1 MWPVV
6 CHNFFSDC
14 LKPRLRVPTHDKNKR
29 YRWVFW
35 LWIHLKKN
43 DQLTVDLQ
51 KLFVLLLLLLQ
62 ADDILYGAM
71 FSIFG
76 AIATDE
82 RILSVLTAVSVCT
95 CSIFN
100 GAFETVVKCEADT
113 ACMNP
118 FELSI
123 TKYCNCCGAFEVAAL
138 FIDDDDDATFNEW
151 LAFGESG
158 T

>member
-1 MWPVV
+1 M
-6 CHNFFSDC
+6 
-14 LKPRLRVPTHDKNKR
+14 L
-29 YRWVFW
+29 
-35 LWIHLKKN
+35 
-43 DQLTVDLQ
+43 
-51 KLFVLLLLLLQ
+51 
-62 ADDILYGAM
+62 
-71 FSIFG
+71 SIFG

-82 RILSVLTAVSVCT
+82 RILSVLTTEFVCI

-100 GAFETVVKCEADT
+100 GAFETLVKCEADI

-123 TKYCNCCGAFEVAAL
+123 KKYCNCCGAFEVVALL
-138 FIDDDDDATFNEW
+138 FIDDDDDDDNDVTFNEW

>member
-1 MWPVV
+1 M
-6 CHNFFSDC
+6 
-14 LKPRLRVPTHDKNKR
+14 
-29 YRWVFW
+29 
-35 LWIHLKKN
+35 
-43 DQLTVDLQ
+43 
-51 KLFVLLLLLLQ
+51 LLLQ
-62 ADDILYGAM
+62 ADDVLYGVM
-71 FSIFG
+71 LSIFG

-82 RILSVLTAVSVCT
+82 RILSVLTAEFVCT

-100 GAFETVVKCEADT
+100 GAFETVVKWEADT

-123 TKYCNCCGAFEVAAL
+123 TKYCNCCGAFEVTVL
-138 FIDDDDDATFNEW
+138 VIDDDDEATFNEW